1 MGLGKIRSLHIFE
14 LRKGKFFFLGSGGRS
29 GLGSKC
35 IVALLFGL

>member
-1 MGLGKIRSLHIFE
+1 MLLSFAKVS
-14 LRKGKFFFLGSGGRS
+14 FFLVSGGRS